1 MVLDIEQCLLQ
12 GLEVQNVPVHSNS
25 LFGRKSP
32 YSNFIF
38 RDCVFTDAELNS
50 CLIVSATITNTVL
63 KGCILVN
70 CDVLDCVLKD
80 CRLKSSKI
88 VESEFI
94 SSLRSKCEVRPT
106 PYLNRIPPEVRVM
119 IMSMAITWDG
129 KTPALLAAVRGD
141 PLLYREAL
149 STLPKVATFQL
160 HKANEINRKV
170 MSKAAFRSIEKLE
183 IK

>member
-1 MVLDIEQCLLQ
+1 
-12 GLEVQNVPVHSNS
+12 
-25 LFGRKSP
+25 
-32 YSNFIF
+32 
-38 RDCVFTDAELNS
+38 
-50 CLIVSATITNTVL
+50 
-63 KGCILVN
+63 
-70 CDVLDCVLKD
+70 
-80 CRLKSSKI
+80 
-88 VESEFI
+88 
-94 SSLRSKCEVRPT
+94 
-106 PYLNRIPPEVRVM
+106 M